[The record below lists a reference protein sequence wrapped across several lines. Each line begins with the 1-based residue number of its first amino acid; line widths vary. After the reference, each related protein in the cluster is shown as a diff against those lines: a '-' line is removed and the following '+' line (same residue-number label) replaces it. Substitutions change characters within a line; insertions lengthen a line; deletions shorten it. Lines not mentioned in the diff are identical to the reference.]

1 MPDVLYS
8 RKGDGMERG
17 LRVGRWR
24 ERHCKVGFFISS
36 IFWNLQI
43 HGLLIDHAYSFLAG
57 WRRRGGWTQLALAG
71 EVLPPGETQILV
83 DEVFTHC
90 FVRFNHYFSH
100 HCDVTLDDHT
110 LAALCNT
117 FC

>member
-1 MPDVLYS
+1 M
-8 RKGDGMERG
+8 
-17 LRVGRWR
+17 
-24 ERHCKVGFFISS
+24 
-36 IFWNLQI
+36 
-43 HGLLIDHAYSFLAG
+43 
-57 WRRRGGWTQLALAG
+57 ALAG
-71 EVLPPGETQILV
+71 EVLPPGETQVLV
-83 DEVFTHC
+83 DEVFTLFVF